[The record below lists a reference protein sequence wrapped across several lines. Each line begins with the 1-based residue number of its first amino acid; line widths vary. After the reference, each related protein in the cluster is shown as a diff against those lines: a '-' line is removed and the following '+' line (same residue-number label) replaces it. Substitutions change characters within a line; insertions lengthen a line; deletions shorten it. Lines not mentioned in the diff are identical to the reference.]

1 MENETIIHVGAEG
14 GSLTLYGVRNGPG
27 WLFSRYLFD
36 QTMSWT
42 DGGPEVE
49 RNSMVVSTWTAA
61 LKLLDEY
68 PWHHLYPL
76 TVHPDFQAK
85 VLKAVVARNKRDGH
99 DHGIE
104 RWQRICGSPVEG

>member
-1 MENETIIHVGAEG
+1 M
-14 GSLTLYGVRNGPG
+14 RKDRG
-27 WLFSRYLFD
+27 WLFSRHLFD
-36 QTMSWT
+36 QNMSRT

-49 RNSMVVSTWTAA
+49 RDSKVVSTWTAA

-76 TVHPDFQAK
+76 TVHPDFQSK

-99 DHGIE
+99 DPGLE
-104 RWQRICGSPVEG
+104 RWQRICGMSVDN